1 MKSAFHTQPSALSV
15 ALPALPFELGDPPVE
30 IDQFTLDAV
39 PVAAPGAM
47 YGSAVALFSDF
58 PSRRSGFID
67 EKAVDMASESQ
78 LSSEHAMSFNS
89 TTTVLRKRFLLPYR
103 AGRGM

>member
-1 MKSAFHTQPSALSV
+1 
-15 ALPALPFELGDPPVE
+15 
-30 IDQFTLDAV
+30 
-39 PVAAPGAM
+39 M

-78 LSSEHAMSFNS
+78 LSSEHAMSF
-89 TTTVLRKRFLLPYR
+89 
-103 AGRGM
+103 